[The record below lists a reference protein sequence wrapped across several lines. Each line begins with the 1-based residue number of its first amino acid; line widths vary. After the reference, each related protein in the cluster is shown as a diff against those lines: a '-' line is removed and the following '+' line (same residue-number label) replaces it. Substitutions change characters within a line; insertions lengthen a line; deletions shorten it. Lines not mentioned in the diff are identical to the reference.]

1 MHGPLTASRESAA
14 GSVKSSL
21 CGGGHLSFSAL
32 RRCGILYGGL
42 HAHSAASTRLT
53 EQAIYQDEK
62 KGVSDIL
69 LAFVSDMPQ
78 DVGKAILSC
87 VRCANLAGRTTG
99 WRYQFGCLFR
109 RVTAE
114 FGLPAYKHTRL
125 QILLI

>member
-42 HAHSAASTRLT
+42 HAHSAASARLT

-78 DVGKAILSC
+78 DVG
-87 VRCANLAGRTTG
+87 
-99 WRYQFGCLFR
+99 
-109 RVTAE
+109 
-114 FGLPAYKHTRL
+114 
-125 QILLI
+125 